1 MLKQWIFSKEGP
13 TINEKT
19 LIIRSQVLIIE
30 SQVLIIDLNAKR
42 AYVIYIPINILFG
55 MLFCDNI

>member
-42 AYVIYIPINILFG
+42 AYVIINILFG